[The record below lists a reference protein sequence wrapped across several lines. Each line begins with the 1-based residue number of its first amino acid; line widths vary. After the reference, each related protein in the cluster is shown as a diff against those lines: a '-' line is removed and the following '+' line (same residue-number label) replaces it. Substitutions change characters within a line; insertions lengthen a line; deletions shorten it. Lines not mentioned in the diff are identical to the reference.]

1 MQTNQITLLAALMS
15 RNFHQEKVDQAISQV
30 SIEKHTRTVSM
41 YDMFI
46 TEFYADP
53 ANETSIQFLVEKG
66 FITKENGFITAKG
79 KNQVIQDPNAMTARD
94 LGIKTLFN
102 IRALRS
108 KNALT
113 TTLAHFDQDTVEDL
127 LLELVLIVSEKADN
141 GYPIPQYL
149 AEAFAGLVV
158 MAYPQLAEP
167 QGTVEIGVPLGALV
181 PLEEEVVEQEVI
193 NLVKP
198 KKSRKKAEKESV

>member
-1 MQTNQITLLAALMS
+1 
-15 RNFHQEKVDQAISQV
+15 VDQAISQV

-141 GYPIPQYL
+141 GYLIPQYL